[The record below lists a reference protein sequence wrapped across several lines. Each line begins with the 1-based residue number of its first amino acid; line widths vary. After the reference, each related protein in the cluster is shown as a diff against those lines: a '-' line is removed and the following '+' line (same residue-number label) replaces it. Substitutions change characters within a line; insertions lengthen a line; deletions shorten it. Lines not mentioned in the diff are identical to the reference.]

1 RYCKLLEEAVKK
13 KQLIT
18 RGAAAGVD
26 PNVRNAL
33 YLADTA
39 NVSEEDIF
47 GNPELMPKLSAA
59 LKTITKRKRVK
70 GKPLVDLI
78 ATVQR
83 DGSLP
88 ACVQTSNC
96 STATTPRG
104 ATTTS
109 KAAPAKTGVSEGKTA
124 AARGSSGGDGA
135 GGDCGGGEGVASSG
149 TSGGG
154 GSRRQIRP
162 PALVDAMA
170 TSNEEYAANI
180 EHAYGSIHRPESATS

>member
-1 RYCKLLEEAVKK
+1 MSFPPPRFSAIDYPRLNIRYLKALEDAQKK

-70 GKPLVDLI
+70 GKPLGDLI

-88 ACVQTSNC
+88 ACVQTSNG
-96 STATTPRG
+96 SAAATTSSSFSRA
-104 ATTTS
+104 ATA
-109 KAAPAKTGVSEGKTA
+109 KKTGAGAATAAAAKSAAAAA
-124 AARGSSGGDGA
+124 AARGACGA
-135 GGDCGGGEGVASSG
+135 
-149 TSGGG
+149 
-154 GSRRQIRP
+154 SRRQIRP
-162 PALVDAMA
+162 PR
-170 TSNEEYAANI
+170 SCRR
-180 EHAYGSIHRPESATS
+180 H